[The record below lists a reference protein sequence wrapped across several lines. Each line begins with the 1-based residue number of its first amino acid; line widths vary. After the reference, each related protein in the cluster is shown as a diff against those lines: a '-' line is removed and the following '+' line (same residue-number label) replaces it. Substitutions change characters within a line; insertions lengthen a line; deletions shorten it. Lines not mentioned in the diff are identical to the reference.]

1 MSNFIDPIKIPGAVG
16 TPRPTPASPG
26 AERGGGADF
35 AATLRQELQRVSD
48 IQNEADAGVQGL
60 LTGRTQNVTE
70 VFATARKAQVAFNVL
85 MEIRNKLADAY
96 TELKQLR
103 V

>member
-1 MSNFIDPIKIPGAVG
+1 MSNFIDPIKISGTGGAARPSAAPAVG
-16 TPRPTPASPG
+16 
-26 AERGGGADF
+26 ERAGGADF
-35 AATLRQELQRVSD
+35 AATLRQELQRVAA